1 MFSWQCWST
10 SSEPALAS
18 FKVTCSRLSCGKVLM
33 LVAHSQRCKETVA
46 ALNPG
51 LCFRKPHVFK
61 ISSKSLHV
69 KATAS
74 TSSWSIL
81 SRTRPRPP
89 PRSSMVRMLSFIL
102 PGVGR
107 LRSCGCPGPY
117 RGSGNASWRGR
128 GRSYQH
134 RDLATLADPLYRRDA
149 EPRTRTR
156 ANLHRQRT
164 ARSRGDCQRTR
175 RPGQAGARPRTAL
188 GGTGAPGRT

>member
-33 LVAHSQRCKETVA
+33 LVAHSQRCKETDA

-74 TSSWSIL
+74 ASSWSIL
-81 SRTRPRPP
+81 SRTRLRHPP
-89 PRSSMVRMLSFIL
+89 WSTMVRMLSFICQAL
-102 PGVGR
+102 VG
-107 LRSCGCPGPY
+107 CGRVACCPVVV
-117 RGSGNASWRGR
+117 RHSTDSKN
-128 GRSYQH
+128 
-134 RDLATLADPLYRRDA
+134 LATNNRAMNNLA
-149 EPRTRTR
+149 TN
-156 ANLHRQRT
+156 NLVTNNRVTNNHVTNR
-164 ARSRGDCQRTR
+164 ARS
-175 RPGQAGARPRTAL
+175 L
-188 GGTGAPGRT
+188 VTG